1 MLWIHLQDRYQICF
15 YPLFHHLLHAEVEL
29 EIVDYIGVKNDLP
42 VYACCSP
49 GKKWVN
55 LHFGGSFTD
64 QMTVDDS
71 LEGSGLEECILEA
84 VSVMKRS
91 SLVSNRVCMKYQRK
105 TWEYGM
111 WRQTSLK
118 SNFIFLSRIRSSRF
132 LLHPL
137 YRTVLRMLHSPLPIS
152 HESR

>member
-1 MLWIHLQDRYQICF
+1 MVNLGYKHQLLVQFDVLSILLLQNKYLQH
-15 YPLFHHLLHAEVEL
+15 LFHHLLHAEVEL

-105 TWEYGM
+105 T
-111 WRQTSLK
+111 
-118 SNFIFLSRIRSSRF
+118 
-132 LLHPL
+132 
-137 YRTVLRMLHSPLPIS
+137 
-152 HESR
+152 